1 MKKMPAYVIRTVF
14 LFMCMGVLGLW
25 TLQLVFAYLGELEKI
40 TDTYTLWQALRYV
53 GYSSPD
59 YLGQIIPT
67 GVLLGA
73 VIGLGLLSG
82 SSEIVVMRAS
92 GVSLYRLIGW
102 AMMPALVFVVLAL
115 GINEWLLPP
124 ANQQATA
131 IKRPDKPALVTL
143 NGYWTVIY
151 DNKGN
156 RQIVQIGQAD
166 AKGNLSNV
174 RQFNTQDT
182 TLTSALTAKTGN
194 YIGGQDG
201 YTWQLYDL
209 QRLTLTDHYAQST
222 HEAKDTLSLPINQTS
237 VHLLTKSADNLS
249 ISELYAHKQLMH
261 HQNSRSKSHE
271 LAFWQK
277 LLSPFAVLSLLLIAC
292 SFVFGSLRSQ
302 SLGFRI
308 VIALLTG
315 LLFGY
320 LQDLAG
326 FIALA
331 STLSPAMM
339 VLLPIVL
346 SAGIGV
352 YLLGRRG

>member
-14 LFMCMGVLGLW
+14 LSMCAGVLGLW
-25 TLQLVFAYLGELEKI
+25 VLQMVFAYLSELENI
-40 TDTYTLWQALRYV
+40 TADYTLWDALRYV
-53 GYSSPD
+53 GYRSP
-59 YLGQIIPT
+59 YFLGQFIPT

-73 VIGLGLLSG
+73 VVGLGLLSG

-102 AMMPALVFVVLAL
+102 AMMPALVFVALAL
-115 GINEWLLPP
+115 AVNEWLLPP
-124 ANQQATA
+124 ASQQATA
-131 IKRPDKPALVTL
+131 IKRPDEPALVTL
-143 NGYWTVIY
+143 NGYWTVIH
-151 DNKGN
+151 DDKGN

-166 AKGNLSNV
+166 AEGNLSNV

-209 QRLTLTDHYAQST
+209 QRLTLTDHHANST
-222 HEAKDTLSLPINQTS
+222 HQATNTLSLPISQTS
-237 VHLLTKSADNLS
+237 VHLLTKPAENLS
-249 ISELYAHKQLMH
+249 ISELYAHRQLMH

-302 SLGFRI
+302 SLGFRV

-315 LLFGY
+315 LLFSY

-339 VLLPIVL
+339 VLLPIIF
-346 SAGIGV
+346 SAGLGV
-352 YLLGRRG
+352 YLLGRKG